1 MDYSYE
7 DGRLIVRRDRGEK
20 DELLRRLRRLEGQVR
35 GLQAMVEEDRYCLE
49 FAQQAQAAA
58 AALREVSLLEI
69 SDHLKACVDYA
80 VEANDGSEAIR
91 EMITVLRAAMR
102 QQ

>member
-1 MDYSYE
+1 ME
-7 DGRLIVRRDRGEK
+7 FQFEEGRLIVRRGRAEK

-49 FAQQAQAAA
+49 FVQQANAVA
-58 AALREVSLLEI
+58 AALREVSMMEI
-69 SDHLKACVDYA
+69 SDHLRAA
-80 VEANDGSEAIR
+80 VEFAVEESDGREAVR
-91 EMITVLRAAMR
+91 EMTSVLRAAMR

>member
-1 MDYSYE
+1 M
-7 DGRLIVRRDRGEK
+7 VRRDREEK

-49 FAQQAQAAA
+49 FAQQARAAA

-69 SDHLKACVDYA
+69 SDHLTACVDFA
-80 VEANDGSEAIR
+80 VEANDGREAIR
-91 EMITVLRAAMR
+91 EMISVLRAAMR